1 MATYQLVKAASSP
14 QRFMSFDQN
23 KQTSLQTAFI
33 TRESDK
39 QLALT
44 GEEGKTTKGPEE
56 AKK

>member
-1 MATYQLVKAASSP
+1 MATYRLVKAASP
-14 QRFMSFDQN
+14 PPRFMSFDQN

-44 GEEGKTTKGPEE
+44 G
-56 AKK
+56 